1 MSHLGVPRLAQFD
14 RKKGAS
20 RQGGA
25 VFGMAECS
33 GCLRVYPVLNC
44 LFPLWV
50 RSLPYWF
57 ILFFFFPLPPTQSK
71 GRAGLHMPNRFIK

>member
-57 ILFFFFPLPPTQSK
+57 ILFFFFPSLLL
-71 GRAGLHMPNRFIK
+71 RVREGLDYTCLIAL

>member
-1 MSHLGVPRLAQFD
+1 MSHLNVLRLAQFN

-33 GCLRVYPVLNC
+33 CCVPVLNC
-44 LFPLWV
+44 LFSSMGEVSALLAHYFFSLLLRV
-50 RSLPYWF
+50 R
-57 ILFFFFPLPPTQSK
+57 
-71 GRAGLHMPNRFIK
+71 GRAGLHMLNHFIK